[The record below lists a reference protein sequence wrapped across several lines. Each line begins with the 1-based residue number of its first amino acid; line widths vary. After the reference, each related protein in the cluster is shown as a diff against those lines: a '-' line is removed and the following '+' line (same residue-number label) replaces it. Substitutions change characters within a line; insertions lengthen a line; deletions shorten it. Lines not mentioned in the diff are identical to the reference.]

1 MRCVCARSRLRACA
15 RSHLRVCARLFSC
28 ACALAHSCALAR
40 PLRGIFTCTYAPTDP
55 RPRATRPARRPRLK
69 AERLANATARARLLR
84 TRLLF
89 CYHILNLVAKLVSR
103 FQLGKLLWA
112 VAPPPPPLLL
122 QLGRLG
128 LQQVPCEQ
136 ELAAVQQLGVV
147 HLHRGLRS
155 TATVYIIN
163 KQATTSYPYPYC
175 ICGRLP
181 GFLFL
186 RLRIKSQHHLVIDF

>member
-1 MRCVCARSRLRACA
+1 MLFRSSEAG
-15 RSHLRVCARLFSC
+15 FQ
-28 ACALAHSCALAR
+28 
-40 PLRGIFTCTYAPTDP
+40 I
-55 RPRATRPARRPRLK
+55 PAR
-69 AERLANATARARLLR
+69 ETA
-84 TRLLF
+84 
-89 CYHILNLVAKLVSR
+89 
-103 FQLGKLLWA
+103 LGGD
-112 VAPPPPPLLL
+112 PPPPPLLL

-181 GFLFL
+181 VFFSLTSYFSNRSITWCL
-186 RLRIKSQHHLVIDF
+186 IFDDKSKSKHHLVIEVRRQVQTTTTTSGTCSSTRQLEH